1 MVGTMSSPTITRGSV
16 CIRDDVGYWAFNG
29 RQRKT
34 DDCDS
39 PVVHVDDLS
48 QVPASDLKAAMRR
61 YVAVIDCDPPD
72 LHVIVTGD
80 ADDDLEFRPWSEVSF
95 SLADDQ
101 LVMDLDVYG
110 DAMPV
115 DGDAG
120 RGAARRI
127 APILSRKRMWL
138 VSDKEDWDNDG
149 RWWNVQLRIGFHP
162 RGRSGEAL
170 VRDGLEIVA
179 LLNATAGQL
188 DRTNTLD
195 LLRSGHAQALIGQP
209 EGPWLETKR
218 EHYDLKSD
226 AGQIK
231 LARAVTQFA
240 NSECGGLV
248 IVGLATKKH
257 AGIDAI
263 HAVMPVPHNPNIR
276 RRYVQIL
283 QNRIYPPPD
292 NLRVEVI
299 AVPDGELVAIDIP
312 AQPEELK
319 PFLVHGA
326 VIEGR
331 VNDTF
336 ISIVQRREDEGIP
349 SSVASIHAMLAAGR
363 ALLRHGN
370 LRVSTTT
377 SPTIGTRDRG
387 SRT

>member
-1 MVGTMSSPTITRGSV
+1 
-16 CIRDDVGYWAFNG
+16 
-29 RQRKT
+29 
-34 DDCDS
+34 
-39 PVVHVDDLS
+39 
-48 QVPASDLKAAMRR
+48 
-61 YVAVIDCDPPD
+61 
-72 LHVIVTGD
+72 
-80 ADDDLEFRPWSEVSF
+80 
-95 SLADDQ
+95 
-101 LVMDLDVYG
+101 
-110 DAMPV
+110 
-115 DGDAG
+115 
-120 RGAARRI
+120 
-127 APILSRKRMWL
+127 MWL

-248 IVGLATKKH
+248 VVGLATKKH

-263 HAVMPVPHNPNIR
+263 HAVMPMAHNPNIR

-299 AVPDGELVAIDIP
+299 AVPDGELVVIDIP

-336 ISIVQRREDEGIP
+336 ISIVQRREDEESQVRSPVSMPCWRLVERSYATATCGSPPRRAPQSEPVTAVPEPERFLGAVTRSMSEVLHASNLIEVPTPKLLATHSGIP
-349 SSVASIHAMLAAGR
+349 GAV
-363 ALLRHGN
+363 
-370 LRVSTTT
+370 V
-377 SPTIGTRDRG
+377 
-387 SRT
+387 

>member
-1 MVGTMSSPTITRGSV
+1 MSSPTITRRSV

-34 DDCDS
+34 NDCDS
-39 PVVHVDDLS
+39 PVAHIDDLIE
-48 QVPASDLKAAMRR
+48 VPATDLKAVMRR
-61 YVAVIDCDPPD
+61 YVAAIDCDPPD

-80 ADDDLEFRPWSEVSF
+80 VDDDLEFHSWSEVSF
-95 SLADDQ
+95 SLAHDQ

-110 DAMPV
+110 DAVPA
-115 DGDAG
+115 DEEAG

-138 VSDKEDWDNDG
+138 VSDKEDWDSDG
-149 RWWNVQLRIGFHP
+149 RWWNVQLRLGFHT
-162 RGRSGEAL
+162 RGRSGESL

-188 DRTNTLD
+188 DRANTLD

-209 EGPWLETKR
+209 EGHWLETKR

-231 LARAVTQFA
+231 LARAVSQFA
-240 NSECGGLV
+240 NADSGGLV
-248 IVGLATKKH
+248 VIGLATKKLS
-257 AGIDAI
+257 GIDAI
-263 HAVMPVPHNPNIR
+263 HAVMPMAHNPNIR

-283 QNRIYPPPD
+283 QNRVYPPPD

-299 AVPDGELVAIDIP
+299 AVADGELVVIDIP

-326 VIEGR
+326 IIEGR

-336 ISIVQRREDEGIP
+336 VSIVQRREDEGIP
-349 SSVASIHAMLAAGR
+349 TSIASIHATLAAGR
-363 ALLRHGN
+363 ALLRHGYVPEA
-370 LRVSTTT
+370 RPTASPPRSTEPKNTT
-377 SPTIGTRDRG
+377 RNS
-387 SRT
+387 